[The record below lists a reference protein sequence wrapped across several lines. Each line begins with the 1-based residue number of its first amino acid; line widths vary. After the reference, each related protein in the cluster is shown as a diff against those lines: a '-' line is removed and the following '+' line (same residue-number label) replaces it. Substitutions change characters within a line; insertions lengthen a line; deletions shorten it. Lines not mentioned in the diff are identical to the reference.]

1 MDLHARY
8 PALSDL
14 RRRARA
20 RLPHFVWE
28 YLDSGT
34 GQDHTKARNRAELD
48 AIHFTPS
55 VLHGDIAPDLTTP
68 LLEQE
73 FSLPVGVAPVGMS
86 GLIWPDAERLLARM
100 AANQNIPYVLSNVA
114 SRTPEQM
121 QGYAAEGS
129 WFQLYPPKDPEI
141 RSDMLR
147 RVREAGFGTLVM
159 TLDVPTGSRR
169 ERQARSGL
177 TQPPRLTPRLLAQI
191 AARPAW
197 AMGMARQGMPRM
209 LFIDDYAPGTKG
221 LPSNA
226 HIGYLLRTSPDWDY
240 LAWLRD
246 AWDGPM
252 IAKGVL
258 CPADAVKLERAGVD
272 AIWVSNHAGRQF
284 DAAPATIEVLPSIR
298 EATHLP
304 LIFDSGIESGLDI
317 LRAVALGADL
327 VMLGRGWHYALAAL
341 GPDGPAHLAGILRED
356 LKANMGQLGLTR
368 PTEAVTR
375 LIAPTAG

>member
-1 MDLHARY
+1 MGLHTRY
-8 PALSDL
+8 PALCDL
-14 RRRARA
+14 RHRAKA

-28 YLDSGT
+28 FLDSGT
-34 GQDHTKARNRAELD
+34 GQDHTKERNRTELD
-48 AIHFTPS
+48 VIRFSPS

-68 LLEQE
+68 FLEQE

-86 GLIWPDAERLLARM
+86 GLIWPDAERHLARM
-100 AANQNIPYVLSNVA
+100 AAEQGIPYVLSNVA

-121 QGYAAEGS
+121 MEHSAEGS
-129 WFQLYPPKDPEI
+129 WFQLYPPRDPEI
-141 RSDMLR
+141 RADMLR
-147 RVREAGFGTLVM
+147 RVRGAGFGTLVM
-159 TLDVPTGSRR
+159 TLDVPAGSRR

-191 AARPAW
+191 ATRPAW
-197 AMGMARQGMPRM
+197 ALGMARQGMPRM
-209 LFIDDYAPGTKG
+209 PFIDDYSPMTKG

-240 LAWLRD
+240 LAWVRD

-258 CPADAVKLERAGVD
+258 CPEDAGKLERAGVD
-272 AIWVSNHAGRQF
+272 AIWVSNHGGRQF

-298 EATHLP
+298 EATRLP
-304 LIFDSGIESGLDI
+304 LILDSGIEAGLDV
-317 LRAVALGADL
+317 LRAIALGADM

-341 GPDGPAHLAGILRED
+341 GPKGPAHLAEILRED
-356 LKANMGQLGLTR
+356 LKANMGQLGLSNLKD
-368 PTEAVTR
+368 ANSR
-375 LIAPTAG
+375 LIP